1 MGLTMKNK
9 LDGIF
14 SILLLGALLLTQTF
28 DVKLLVVSI
37 LLSMFTFLRFARERI
52 QN

>member
-1 MGLTMKNK
+1 MKNK
-9 LDGIF
+9 LDGII

-28 DVKLLVVSI
+28 DLKLLVVSI
-37 LLSMFTFLRFARERI
+37 ILSVFTFLRFAKEKM